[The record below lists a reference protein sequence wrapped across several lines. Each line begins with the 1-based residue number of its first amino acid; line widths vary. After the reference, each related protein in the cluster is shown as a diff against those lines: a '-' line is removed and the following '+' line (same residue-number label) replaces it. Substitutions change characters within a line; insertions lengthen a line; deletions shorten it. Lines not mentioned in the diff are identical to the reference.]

1 MPAENAVKCVKC
13 LHYIR
18 QMSAHPGAGRG
29 GAWGV
34 VFDYFIFF
42 LAMCSFCTKATSPG
56 LERSPTEM
64 LAQKDPASWGSCP
77 KGTGRERL
85 GAAAFPCGWERM
97 GKKRGEK
104 IFQTGQ
110 LHLVHTVIS
119 EQPLEEKSDLSSPF
133 LKFPWI
139 FFFSLQERKYRFYL
153 ILSSTL

>member
-1 MPAENAVKCVKC
+1 MLTPE
-13 LHYIR
+13 
-18 QMSAHPGAGRG
+18 QGEG
-29 GAWGV
+29 GLGELYLIIL
-34 VFDYFIFF
+34 FFF

-77 KGTGRERL
+77 KSTGRERL

-119 EQPLEEKSDLSSPF
+119 EQPLEEKSDLSSPL

-139 FFFSLQERKYRFYL
+139 FFFSPCKRANTGF
-153 ILSSTL
+153 I

>member
-1 MPAENAVKCVKC
+1 MLTPE
-13 LHYIR
+13 
-18 QMSAHPGAGRG
+18 QGEG
-29 GAWGV
+29 GLGEL
-34 VFDYFIFF
+34 YLIILFF
-42 LAMCSFCTKATSPG
+42 SLQCCSFCTKATSPG

-119 EQPLEEKSDLSSPF
+119 EQPLEEKSDLSSPL

-139 FFFSLQERKYRFYL
+139 FFFLLARAQIQVLFNSLLHALTFHMR
-153 ILSSTL
+153 